1 MILSFAYYDENNVM
15 QRENFTAKET
25 DIKINYSDLNFTSN
39 TGKIAW
45 EGTGTSRFLTNDR
58 SHPVGIYVGSCSGT
72 TRQKI
77 ESLFNFTNEPNVI
90 RMTSYSNW
98 HDKYN
103 TISNYEQGDATTIPI
118 NFGKS
123 MYVEKDGVYSKLC
136 TFQWFNYLD
145 LGNIHTGQN
154 TYFGFNGGFMYFK
167 YADNPQGIYTPHQA
181 SLYPTFSDLYP
192 PILALYIIT
201 IVDDVQSSPTYQQE
215 FPVLIQ
221 CFSYQRY
228 PEEGTTQS
236 SIPARFTITDLRLLE
251 GTGAKPTTQNP
262 NKNSRVN
269 GWGGTRNTFSN
280 EDSITGISASM
291 QSLCNFGEHGI
302 FLYKLDRENMS
313 NLSASLWS
321 NSLYDKIKDYKFSP
335 SSGILSVLMLPYVP
349 ASTGTK
355 EAIRICGTT
364 AFFTE
369 TDFSSVGGISLP
381 ILHPTATYAEGTP
394 IEVGTR
400 LASEVVASGSMP
412 KGEYIEPFF
421 NSFLDFEPYT
431 RVSIRLPFIGTVPVP
446 TASVMGGLVYV
457 QYLCDNRNG
466 NVVAQIYSK
475 TMRNTEDD
483 KADKWML
490 IGQYSGNCAMPM
502 ALTGNSMGATE
513 TVGAIKG
520 FASNAAGTLIDTN
533 WSKGK
538 DVVDAEKSLAKS
550 GIGLALDLG
559 FSRWEPRL
567 VGSLSANTTPMTDLS
582 CRIIIQRPFDV
593 MPLRFSNGELTTDSV
608 LLDEQGLAA
617 YGGGTVGDYKG
628 FTRGIVMGNIT
639 SATDAECNKI
649 KELFASGVIIKQEVS

>member
-25 DIKINYSDLNFTSN
+25 DIKINYSDLNFISN
-39 TGKIAW
+39 TGKISW
-45 EGTGTSRFLTNDR
+45 EGTGTNRFLTNDR
-58 SHPVGIYVGSCSGT
+58 SHQVGIYVSSCTGT

-98 HDKYN
+98 HDKYS
-103 TISNYEQGDATTIPI
+103 TIQGYEQGDARTIPVT
-118 NFGKS
+118 FGKT

-145 LGNIHTGQN
+145 LGHIFDQN
-154 TYFGFNGGFMYFK
+154 EYLSFNGGFMYFQN
-167 YADNPQGIYTPHQA
+167 ADVPQAILTPHAA
-181 SLYPTFSDLYP
+181 SPYPTFSESYP
-192 PILALYIIT
+192 PILGLYIIT

-221 CFSYQRY
+221 CFSFQRY
-228 PEEGTTQS
+228 PETGGSYT
-236 SIPARFTITDLRLLE
+236 SINARFTITDLRLLE

-302 FLYKLDRENMS
+302 FLYKLDKENMS
-313 NLSASLWS
+313 NLAASLWS
-321 NSLYDKIKDYKFSP
+321 DSLYDKIKDYKFSP

-349 ASTGTK
+349 ATTGTE
-355 EAIRICGTT
+355 EAIRLCGTA

-369 TDFSSVGGISLP
+369 TDFSSVGGVTLP
-381 ILHPTATYAEGTP
+381 ILHPTATYAKGIP
-394 IEVGTR
+394 VEVGTK
-400 LASEVVASGSMP
+400 LASESVAPGSMP
-412 KGEYIEPFF
+412 VGVFIRPFF
-421 NSFLDFEPYT
+421 ESFLDFEPYT

-446 TASVMGGLVYV
+446 TASVMGGFVYI

-475 TMRNTEDD
+475 TMRNTEDE
-483 KADKWML
+483 KSDKWML

-502 ALTGNSMGATE
+502 ALVGNSMGATD
-513 TVGAIKG
+513 TVGAIQG

-533 WSKGK
+533 WSNGK
-538 DVVDAEKSLAKS
+538 DIKDAGKSLAKS
-550 GIGLALDLG
+550 TIGLGLDLG

-582 CRIIIQRPFDV
+582 CRIIIQRPVDV
-593 MPLRFSNGELTTDSV
+593 MPLRFKDGVLTTDSV
-608 LLDEQGLAA
+608 LIDEQGLAA
-617 YGGGTVGDYKG
+617 YGGGTVGDYEG
-628 FTRGIVMGNIT
+628 FTRGLVLGNIT
-639 SATDAECNKI
+639 TATDAECNKI
-649 KELFASGVIIKQEVS
+649 KELFAAGVIIKREVS

>member
-25 DIKINYSDLNFTSN
+25 DIKINYSDLNFISN
-39 TGKIAW
+39 TGKISW

-58 SHPVGIYVGSCSGT
+58 SHQVGIYVGSCTGA

-77 ESLFNFTNEPNVI
+77 ESLFNFTDEPNVI

-98 HDKYN
+98 HDKYS
-103 TISNYEQGDATTIPI
+103 TIQGYSQGDARTIPVT
-118 NFGKS
+118 FGKT

-145 LGNIHTGQN
+145 LGHIFDQN
-154 TYFGFNGGFMYFK
+154 EYLSFNGGFMYFQN
-167 YADNPQGIYTPHQA
+167 ADVPQAILTPHAA
-181 SLYPTFSDLYP
+181 SPYPTFSESYP

-201 IVDDVQSSPTYQQE
+201 IVDDVPSSPTYQQE

-221 CFSYQRY
+221 CFSFQRY
-228 PEEGTTQS
+228 PETGGSYT
-236 SIPARFTITDLRLLE
+236 SINERFTITDLRLLE

-262 NKNSRVN
+262 NKNSRTN

-280 EDSITGISASM
+280 EDSITWIPESM
-291 QSLCNFGEHGI
+291 QRLCNFGDHGI
-302 FLYKLDRENMS
+302 FLYLVDKENMAR
-313 NLSASLWS
+313 LSEALWS
-321 NSLYDKIKDYKFSP
+321 DSLFDKLKDYKYSP
-335 SSGILSVLMLPYVP
+335 TSGILSTLILPYVP
-349 ASTGTK
+349 SYGYQ
-355 EAIRICGTT
+355 EAIRLCGTT
-364 AFFTE
+364 AYYTE
-369 TDFSSVGGISLP
+369 TTISSVGGVTVP
-381 ILHPTATYAEGTP
+381 ILHPTAKEAVGFQA
-394 IEVGTR
+394 EVGTR
-400 LASEVVASGSMP
+400 IASEYNSPQTMP
-412 KGEYIEPFF
+412 DGYYIEPFF

-446 TASVMGGLVYV
+446 TASVMGGRVFV

-475 TMRNTEDD
+475 TMRNTEDG

-502 ALTGNSMGATE
+502 ALVGNSMGATD

-533 WSKGK
+533 WSSGK
-538 DVVDAEKSLAKS
+538 DIEDAGKSLAKS

-567 VGSLSANTTPMTDLS
+567 IGSLSANTTPMSDLS
-582 CRIIIQRPFDV
+582 CRIIIQRPVDV
-593 MPLRFSNGELTTDSV
+593 MPLRFQNSELTTDSV

-617 YGGGTVGDYKG
+617 YSGGKVGNYEG
-628 FTRGIVMGNIT
+628 FTRGLVLGNIE
-639 SATDAECNKI
+639 SATQAECNEI
-649 KELFASGVIIKQEVS
+649 KELFAAGVIIKQEVS